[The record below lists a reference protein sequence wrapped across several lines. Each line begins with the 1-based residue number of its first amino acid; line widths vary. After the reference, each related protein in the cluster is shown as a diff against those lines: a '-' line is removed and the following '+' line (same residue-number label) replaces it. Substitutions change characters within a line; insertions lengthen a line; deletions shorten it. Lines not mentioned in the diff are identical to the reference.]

1 MRDRFVGTEFSGTA
15 LMTAALSI
23 RWVDS
28 EADIDAG
35 LWETCFAPPLEGRWW
50 YRTLE
55 HSDIQ
60 DQFKFAYAIIVKS
73 GKDVGI
79 APTFLMDVPIELVA
93 PPEVVPILKVI
104 GKLVPSLLY
113 QRTLFIGS
121 PCTDEGTVGLL
132 PETTMEEAAPVLQA
146 AFDRRARQVK
156 APFIVWKDF
165 PNHYR
170 NALSKLAKDQNMF
183 ELVSFPGTMIELQDN
198 KKETYLANLKGSRRH
213 NLKKKLKKSKQ
224 LIELTTEVVNRPDS
238 KTLDDAFALFWQ
250 TYEKGKTKFEKLNR
264 KFFSL
269 IADLDES
276 YFVLIRKAENQELVA
291 FMLCFKLG
299 KRVINKFIGFNYHLP
314 AEWLL
319 YFRLWEGALDWVL
332 TTGASEFQSGQ
343 TGYRAKI
350 DVGHS
355 LVPLTNYCKHS
366 NPIMHKLYTMATR
379 DVTWSTLDD
388 DLKVYIDAHP
398 EEASGDGNSRTS
410 SPLIAASGT
419 GVK

>member
-1 MRDRFVGTEFSGTA
+1 MTSGV
-15 LMTAALSI
+15 SI

-28 EADIDAG
+28 EAQIDDH
-35 LWETCFAPPLEGRWW
+35 LWTACFAPPVEGRWW

-55 HSDIQ
+55 NCDIQ
-60 DQFKFAYAIIVKS
+60 DQFKFAYAIIVKD

-104 GKLVPSLLY
+104 GKIVPSLLY

-132 PETTMEEAAPVLQA
+132 SETTIEEVAPFLQA
-146 AFDRRARQVK
+146 AFERRARQVK

-165 PNHYR
+165 PDSYR
-170 NALSKLAKDQNMF
+170 NALSRLAKQQNMF
-183 ELVSFPGTMIELQDN
+183 ELVSFPGTMIELHDN
-198 KKETYLANLKGSRRH
+198 KKETYFANLKSSRRH

-276 YFVLIRKAENQELVA
+276 YFILIRKADNQELVA
-291 FMLCFKLG
+291 FMLCFQLG

-314 AEWLL
+314 SEWLL

-366 NPIMHKLYTMATR
+366 NPIMHKLYTIATR

-388 DLKVYIDAHP
+388 DLKVYIEAHP
-398 EEASGDGNSRTS
+398 EEAFADGNPLNARTIKS
-410 SPLIAASGT
+410 AAKLTEKEKTS
-419 GVK
+419 V

>member
-1 MRDRFVGTEFSGTA
+1 
-15 LMTAALSI
+15 MTTDLSI
-23 RWVDS
+23 RWVDK
-28 EADIDAG
+28 ETEIDDH
-35 LWETCFAPPLEGRWW
+35 LWQSCFAPPVEGRFW
-50 YRTLE
+50 YKTLE
-55 HSDIQ
+55 NCDIQ
-60 DQFKFAYAIIVKS
+60 DQFKFAYALIVKN
-73 GKDVGI
+73 GRDVGV

-121 PCTDEGTVGLL
+121 PCTDEGTIGLL
-132 PETTMEEAAPVLQA
+132 PDVTIEETAPLLQA
-146 AFDRRARQVK
+146 AFERRARAVK

-165 PNHYR
+165 PDTYR
-170 NALSKLAKDQNMF
+170 TALSELAKQQNMF
-183 ELVSFPGTMIELQDN
+183 ELVSFPGTMIELKDN
-198 KKETYLANLKGSRRH
+198 KKDTYFANLKSSRRH
-213 NLKKKLKKSKQ
+213 NLKKKLKKSKH

-238 KTLDDAFALFWQ
+238 KTLDDVFALFWQ

-269 IADLDES
+269 IADFDQS
-276 YFVLIRKAENQELVA
+276 YFVLIRKAENRELVA

-299 KRVINKFIGFNYHLP
+299 SRVINKFIGINYHLP
-314 AEWLL
+314 PEWLL

-332 TTGASEFQSGQ
+332 TTGAQEFQSGQ

-388 DLKVYIDAHP
+388 DLKIFLDAHP
-398 EEASGDGNSRTS
+398 DEAAADGNPISADAGKKTKEISAGKTS
-410 SPLIAASGT
+410 
-419 GVK
+419 V

>member
-1 MRDRFVGTEFSGTA
+1 
-15 LMTAALSI
+15 MTSVLSI

-28 EADIDAG
+28 EADIDDA
-35 LWETCFAPPLEGRWW
+35 LWAACFAPPLEGRWW

-55 HSDIQ
+55 NSDIQ
-60 DQFKFAYAIIVKS
+60 EQFKFAYAVIVKD

-132 PETTMEEAAPVLQA
+132 NETSMDQAVPVLQA
-146 AFDRRARQVK
+146 AFERRARQMK

-165 PNHYR
+165 PNAYR
-170 NALSKLAKDQNMF
+170 SALSNLAKQQNMF
-183 ELVSFPGTMIELQDN
+183 ELVSFPGTVIELKDD
-198 KKETYLANLKGSRRH
+198 KKESYFANLKSSRRH

-224 LIELTTEVVNRPDS
+224 LVELTTEVVNRPDA
-238 KTLDDAFALFWQ
+238 KTLDDVFALFWQ

-276 YFVLIRKAENQELVA
+276 YFVLIRKADSKELVA
-291 FMLCFKLG
+291 FMLCFRLG
-299 KRVINKFIGFNYHLP
+299 TRVINKFIGINYNLP

-332 TTGASEFQSGQ
+332 TTGATEFQSGQ

-350 DVGHS
+350 DVGHD

-366 NPIMHKLYTMATR
+366 NPVMHKLYTIATR

-388 DLKVYIDAHP
+388 DLKVFIQAHP
-398 EEASGDGNSRTS
+398 DEAVNDGN
-410 SPLIAASGT
+410 LLNIAAAASSAKKT
-419 GVK
+419 PAELEKSK

>member
-1 MRDRFVGTEFSGTA
+1 MSSG
-15 LMTAALSI
+15 LSI

-28 EADIDAG
+28 EADISDE
-35 LWETCFAPPLEGRWW
+35 LWSVCFAPPVEGRWW
-50 YRTLE
+50 YKTLE
-55 HSDIQ
+55 RSEIQ
-60 DQFKFAYAIIVKS
+60 DQFKFAYALIVKD

-104 GKLVPSLLY
+104 GKIMPSLLY

-121 PCTDEGTVGLL
+121 PCTDEGTIGLL
-132 PETTMEEAAPVLQA
+132 PQISINEAAPVLQA
-146 AFDRRARQVK
+146 AFERRAKQAK

-165 PNHYR
+165 PESYR
-170 NALSKLAKDQNMF
+170 SALSSLAKERNMF
-183 ELVSFPGTMIELQDN
+183 ELVSFPGTVVELEDR
-198 KKETYLANLKGSRRH
+198 KKETYFANLKSSRRH
-213 NLKKKLKKSKQ
+213 NLKKKLKKSKL
-224 LIELTTEVVNRPDS
+224 LIELATEVVNRPDS
-238 KTLDDAFALFWQ
+238 KTLDDVFALFWQ

-269 IADLDES
+269 IADQDS
-276 YFVLIRKAENQELVA
+276 SWFVLIRKAENQELVA
-291 FMLCFKLG
+291 FMLCFEIG
-299 KRVINKFIGFNYHLP
+299 NRVINKFIGINYHLP

-332 TTGASEFQSGQ
+332 TTKANEFQSGQ

-366 NPIMHKLYTMATR
+366 NPIIHKLYAIACR

-388 DLKVYIDAHP
+388 DLKVFLTAHP
-398 EEASGDGNSRTS
+398 DEAEADGNPISVNAAVGKDSTKKS
-410 SPLIAASGT
+410 SHTAI
-419 GVK
+419 K

>member
-1 MRDRFVGTEFSGTA
+1 
-15 LMTAALSI
+15 MTSSLSV

-28 EADIDAG
+28 EADIADE
-35 LWETCFAPPLEGRWW
+35 LWSACFAPPVEGRWW

-55 HSDIQ
+55 HSELQ
-60 DQFKFAYAIIVKS
+60 AQFKFAYAVIVKN

-93 PPEVVPILKVI
+93 PPEVVPIIKTV
-104 GKLVPSLLY
+104 GKIIPSLLY

-132 PETTMEEAAPVLQA
+132 PEVSMHEVASLLQA
-146 AFDRRARQVK
+146 AFEKRAKQMK

-165 PNHYR
+165 PDSYR
-170 NALSKLAKDQNMF
+170 GALSTLVTGRNMF
-183 ELVSFPGTMIELQDN
+183 ELISFPGTSLILKDR
-198 KKETYLANLKGSRRH
+198 KKETYFALLKGSRRH

-224 LIELTTEVVNRPDS
+224 QIELTTQILNRPDAE
-238 KTLDDAFALFWQ
+238 TLDEVFALFWQ

-269 IADLDES
+269 VADEDHS
-276 YFVLIRKAENQELVA
+276 SFVLLRDASTKKLVA
-291 FMLCFKLG
+291 FMLCFDIKE
-299 KRVINKFIGFNYHLP
+299 RVINKFIGIDYNLP
-314 AEWLL
+314 NEYFL
-319 YFRLWEGALDWVL
+319 YFRLWDAALDWVL
-332 TTGASEFQSGQ
+332 AATDATEFQSGQ

-350 DVGHS
+350 DVGNS

-366 NPIMHKLYTMATR
+366 NPIMHKLYSMACS

-388 DLKVYIDAHP
+388 DLKIFLTAHP
-398 EEASGDGNSRTS
+398 EEVDEKPVSAKAS
-410 SPLIAASGT
+410 
-419 GVK
+419 